1 MHLLVDDYLPNDD
14 KTKNV
19 FVKQERGGET
29 ELVRGY
35 ALQGGRRRKSTDERS
50 KSRDRTCF
58 GAMPCKEEGGEAK
71 IRHIQYPKP
80 NYKH

>member
-1 MHLLVDDYLPNDD
+1 MAR
-14 KTKNV
+14 KRTFKNV
-19 FVKQERGGET
+19 FVKQEREGET

-35 ALQGGRRRKSTDERS
+35 AVQGGRKRKSTDERS

-58 GAMPCKEEGGEAK
+58 VAMPCKEEEGEAK

>member
-1 MHLLVDDYLPNDD
+1 MHLLVEDYLPNDD

-19 FVKQERGGET
+19 YVKQERGGRQN
-29 ELVRGY
+29 LFRGY
-35 ALQGGRRRKSTDERS
+35 ALQGGRRPK
-50 KSRDRTCF
+50 
-58 GAMPCKEEGGEAK
+58 AK

>member
-19 FVKQERGGET
+19 FVKQERGET

-35 ALQGGRRRKSTDERS
+35 AVQGVRRRSQDKTQTIS
-50 KSRDRTCF
+50 KT
-58 GAMPCKEEGGEAK
+58 
-71 IRHIQYPKP
+71 
-80 NYKH
+80 

>member
-1 MHLLVDDYLPNDD
+1 MKTIYPNDN
-14 KTKNV
+14 KPKNV
-19 FVKQERGGET
+19 FVKQERGET

-35 ALQGGRRRKSTDERS
+35 AVQGGRRPK
-50 KSRDRTCF
+50 
-58 GAMPCKEEGGEAK
+58 AK